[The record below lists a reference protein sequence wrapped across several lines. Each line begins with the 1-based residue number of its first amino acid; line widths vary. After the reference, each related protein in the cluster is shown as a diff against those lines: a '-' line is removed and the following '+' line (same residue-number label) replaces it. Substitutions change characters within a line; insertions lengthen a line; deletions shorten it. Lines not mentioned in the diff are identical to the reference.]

1 MLQRCNISAHLL
13 RQIIEWNEF
22 ELHSAR
28 RQVKK
33 IINHI
38 LDARKALYLAQKPA
52 KLARAHNDTTRAIEQ
67 NIDALIEG
75 TIETQKLC
83 AIAAENFKRGMKEP
97 DAIPPPEYGDAGPRL
112 TPFQR
117 ALEKEGVVFGRE
129 TFTPRTPSKNPPR
142 ILPFRLTKTKQKNRK
157 ATKDNPPI

>member
-1 MLQRCNISAHLL
+1 M
-13 RQIIEWNEF
+13 EWNEF

-38 LDARKALYLAQKPA
+38 IDARKALYLAQKPA
-52 KLARAHNDTTRAIEQ
+52 KLAGAHNDTTKAIET

-83 AIAAENFKRGMKEP
+83 AIAAETFKQGMKEP
-97 DAIPPPEYGDAGPRL
+97 GALLPPEYGEAAPRL

-117 ALEKEGVVFGRE
+117 ALQKEGVVFGRE
-129 TFTPRTPSKNPPR
+129 TFTPPTQSKNPPR
-142 ILPFRLTKTKQKNRK
+142 ILPFRLTQPKQKNRK
-157 ATKDNPPI
+157 ATKNNPPI

>member
-1 MLQRCNISAHLL
+1 M
-13 RQIIEWNEF
+13 EWNEF

-28 RQVKK
+28 RQIKK

-38 LDARKALYLAQKPA
+38 LDARKALFLAKKPS
-52 KLARAHNDTTRAIEQ
+52 KLAGAHNDTTKAIEQ

-83 AIAAENFKRGMKEP
+83 AIAAESFKRGMKNP
-97 DAIPPPEYGDAGPRL
+97 DAILAPEYGDAAPRL

-117 ALEKEGVVFGRE
+117 ALQKEGVVFGRE
-129 TFTPRTPSKNPPR
+129 TFTPKQQSKNPPR
-142 ILPFRLTKTKQKNRK
+142 ILPFRLTTTKRKNRRK
-157 ATKDNPPI
+157 SPDNPPL